1 LHEHLVARFHAP
13 SLVEARPASKR
24 YLVREGLEGAPQELR
39 AHSTRNV
46 ILSIAGIGTA
56 DL

>member
-1 LHEHLVARFHAP
+1 LHGHLVARFHAP